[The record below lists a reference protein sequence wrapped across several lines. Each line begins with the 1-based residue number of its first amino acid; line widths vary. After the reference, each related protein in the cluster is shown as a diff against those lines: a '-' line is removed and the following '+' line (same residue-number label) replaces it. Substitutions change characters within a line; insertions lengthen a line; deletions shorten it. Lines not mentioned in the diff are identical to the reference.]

1 MRDNPEDW
9 NTEMKDTK
17 RSLAVNRKSMMRVNL
32 RLLLTSIAAASASL
46 LAGCGGGGSSQIE
59 PLGGQFFSGTGS
71 TAIYTLVTE
80 AGNGFLIDQP
90 ANFIF
95 SFALDTPPGMPEPAS
110 TLALS
115 GTITQYNETTGAL
128 ISSGTV
134 QASLQRGTSISMTYT
149 LASGKTG
156 SYTLPYVSY
165 PYEQPSSLAI
175 VAGSYSAASATA
187 ATGASQIAAVTI
199 DSMGNLSG
207 SDNAGCS
214 YSGTV
219 TVVNP
224 IYNAYQLN
232 NITETCSSS
241 TITGLAGQAIITPL
255 IYRPGGSTAP
265 QLTLSISNGMQQSS
279 VDLAKNNPPAS
290 N

>member
-1 MRDNPEDW
+1 
-9 NTEMKDTK
+9 MKDIK
-17 RSLAVNRKSMMRVNL
+17 RSLSVNRKSMMRLNL
-32 RLLLTSIAAASASL
+32 RLMLTSIAGVVASL
-46 LAGCGGGGSSQIE
+46 LAGCGGGGGSQIE
-59 PLGGQFFSGTGS
+59 PLGGQFFTGTGG
-71 TAIYTLVTE
+71 TAVYTLVTE
-80 AGNGFLIDQP
+80 AGNGFLIDSQS
-90 ANFIF
+90 NFLF
-95 SFALDTPPGMPEPAS
+95 SFALDTPPSSPEPAS
-110 TLALS
+110 TLTLR

-128 ISSGTV
+128 ISSGTAQV
-134 QASLQRGTSISMTYT
+134 SLQRGTSIALTYT

-156 SYTLPYVSY
+156 SYSLPYVSY

-175 VAGSYSAASATA
+175 VAGSYTAASAA
-187 ATGASQIAAVTI
+187 AAGASQIASLTI
-199 DSMGNLSG
+199 DSMGNLTG
-207 SDNAGCS
+207 SDNAGCN
-214 YSGTV
+214 YTGTV

-232 NITETCSSS
+232 NVTEACSST

-265 QLTLSISNGMQQSS
+265 QLTLSISNGTQQSS

>member
-1 MRDNPEDW
+1 MNDI
-9 NTEMKDTK
+9 KH
-17 RSLAVNRKSMMRVNL
+17 SLAASRKFMMPVNL
-32 RLLLTSIAAASASL
+32 RLMLTSIFGASASL
-46 LAGCGGGGSSQIE
+46 LAGCGGDGAQIE
-59 PLGGQFFSGTGS
+59 PLGGQFFSGTGG
-71 TAIYTLVTE
+71 TAVYTLVTE
-80 AGNGFLIDQP
+80 TGHGFLIDGP
-90 ANFIF
+90 GNFLF
-95 SFALDTPPGMPEPAS
+95 SFALDTPPSTPEPAN

-115 GTITQYNETTGAL
+115 GSITQYNETTGAL
-128 ISSGTV
+128 ISSGTAQV
-134 QASLQRGTSISMTYT
+134 SLQRGTSIALTYT

-156 SYTLPYVSY
+156 SYNLPYVSY

-175 VAGSYSAASATA
+175 VAGSYSAASANA
-187 ATGASQIAAVTI
+187 ATGASQIASLTI
-199 DSMGNLSG
+199 DSTGNLTG

-214 YSGTV
+214 YTGTI

-232 NITETCSSS
+232 GITETCSSS